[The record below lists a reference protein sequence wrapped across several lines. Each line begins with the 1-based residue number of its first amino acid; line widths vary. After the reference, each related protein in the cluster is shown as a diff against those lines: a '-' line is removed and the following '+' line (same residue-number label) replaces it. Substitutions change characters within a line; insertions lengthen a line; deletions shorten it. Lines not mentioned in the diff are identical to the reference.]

1 MQKAFDLSE
10 WAAKNLDQEIVS
22 KNVKDMEAFQME
34 LQDRCAWLE
43 QRYSKSSTNK
53 FTQIQ

>member
-10 WAAKNLDQEIVS
+10 WAAKNLAQEIIS

-34 LQDRCAWLE
+34 LQDR
-43 QRYSKSSTNK
+43 
-53 FTQIQ
+53 

>member
-10 WAAKNLDQEIVS
+10 WAAKNLDQEIIS

-34 LQDRCAWLE
+34 LQER
-43 QRYSKSSTNK
+43 
-53 FTQIQ
+53 